1 MNLLKS
7 IYVSAYMTAAMIVAI
22 YAIHS
27 MWGDHDVLTWGGV
40 LLATVP
46 FLLVVGRWMI
56 LRDVART
63 SERLPVITMLG
74 VIGVALAGWGAAQG
88 GSSMALVL
96 AAACW
101 VGFLAYA
108 YWYSSFDREH
118 SAQLTVGELAP
129 VFELEDVD
137 GCSVVSTALM
147 DQRTIWIFY
156 RGNWC
161 PLCMAQIREV
171 ADQYRQLK
179 ELGARVALVSPQPH
193 GHTVSLASKFDVP
206 FEFLVDAGN
215 RAARALGIDHAHGI
229 PAGMQ
234 ALGYDSE
241 TVLPTVMITDVG
253 GRILWV
259 HETDNYRVRPEP
271 VVFLQVLCEQGG
283 E

>member
-1 MNLLKS
+1 MLKS
-7 IYVSAYMTAAMIVAI
+7 IYVSAYMTSAMVIAG
-22 YAIHS
+22 YAIHA

-40 LLATVP
+40 LLATAP
-46 FLLVVGRWMI
+46 FLAVVGRWMI

-63 SERLPVITMLG
+63 SSRLPAITLLG
-74 VIGVALAGWGAAQG
+74 VIGVAMAGWGAAQG
-88 GSSMALVL
+88 GSPVALVL
-96 AAACW
+96 AATCW
-101 VGFLAYA
+101 VGFLVYA
-108 YWYSSFDREH
+108 FWYSSFGRQH
-118 SAQLTVGELAP
+118 SAALTVGELAP
-129 VFELEDVD
+129 VFELTDV
-137 GCSVVSTALM
+137 GGNSVLSTSLM
-147 DQRTIWIFY
+147 DTRTVWIFY

-171 ADQYRQLK
+171 ADQYRQLQ
-179 ELGARVALVSPQPH
+179 ELGVRVALVSPQPQ
-193 GHTVSLASKFDVP
+193 GHTASLARKFDVP

-215 RAARALGIDHAHGI
+215 RAARALGIAIAHGI

-234 ALGYDSE
+234 ALGYASE

-271 VVFLQVLCEQGG
+271 EVFLNVLREQAT